1 MLLNTSIDTAMT
13 VAEKLRLIVENS
25 AFASAVTIS
34 IGVTQV
40 LPEDSGMKSIIK
52 RADEA
57 LYVAKGKG
65 RNRVEIS

>member
-1 MLLNTSIDTAMT
+1 MA

-25 AFASAVTIS
+25 AFASVVTIS
-34 IGVTQV
+34 IGVAQV
-40 LPEDSGMKSIIK
+40 LPEDSGMESIIK